1 MRGRCQYI
9 YGAVHLNTTNFLQ
22 LFKFDPFSYLSLEN
36 APFNNTNLFYRGNFD
51 TFKSDRVIKKLQTL
65 DVGHYSA

>member
-51 TFKSDRVIKKLQTL
+51 TFKSDRVIKKLQNL
-65 DVGHYSA
+65 